1 MDETVEQ
8 AVAAA
13 RARHPDGEWER
24 LSPSE
29 RTEAIYREMRRIDA
43 EAVDADAGPPTS
55 WQNGVPGANS
65 GTKDRPAR

>member
-24 LSPSE
+24 LSPQE
-29 RTEAIYREMRRIDA
+29 RTEAIYREMRRLDA
-43 EAVDADAGPPTS
+43 EAVEADAFARDSRALDP
-55 WQNGVPGANS
+55 NS
-65 GTKDRPAR
+65 PSKDRPSG